1 MEFEEISEKSNI
13 RPGEMLLY
21 SPRNSIV
28 VCAAVVDNNV
38 RAFENGRFLEDILS
52 NFKKII
58 ITKREFKKQVKS
70 KCKGCG
76 GGKK

>member
-1 MEFEEISEKSNI
+1 MEFEEITEKSNV

-28 VCAAVVDNNV
+28 VCAAVDDDNI
-38 RAFENGRFLEDILS
+38 RAFDNGRYLEDIIV
-52 NFKKII
+52 NFKKIV
-58 ITKREFKKQVKS
+58 ITKKEFKKQVRS

-76 GGKK
+76 GGKR

>member
-1 MEFEEISEKSNI
+1 MEFEEITEKSNV

-28 VCAAVVDNNV
+28 VCAAVD
-38 RAFENGRFLEDILS
+38 NGRYLEDIIV
-52 NFKKII
+52 NFKKIV
-58 ITKREFKKQVKS
+58 ITKKEFKKQVRS

-76 GGKK
+76 GGKR

>member
-1 MEFEEISEKSNI
+1 MEFEEITEKSTVA
-13 RPGEMLLY
+13 PGEMLFY

-28 VCAAVVDNNV
+28 VCAAVVNDSI
-38 RAFENGRFLEDILS
+38 RAFDNGRYLEDAMA
-52 NFKKII
+52 NFKKIV
-58 ITKREFKKQVKS
+58 ITKKEFKKQVRS